1 MKHCFKKSYLLYAC
15 MGLMLASCKS
25 DQNGNDA
32 QSTTD
37 SADVATE
44 MINDAKNAVKAV
56 VKNEAFYEQML
67 DIFCR
72 QNYDQLF
79 KDIMGSRTY
88 VAGSLKVDSI
98 SHLDGTDVMVYGKH
112 NFEGRLGKEH
122 ENRTFVAL
130 IKEVADKA
138 NEYTVTFAK
147 ERKSLVSLV
156 GKEDSESRTA
166 NFYYDPSSKD
176 LAATI
181 LDTVLKDNAYYER
194 MLDKFCQQN
203 YNDLFKDLIGKRK
216 YVAGSLKVDSVASI
230 SDREVK
236 VYGKHDFEGR
246 TGKDH
251 SDRLFEANIFET
263 KNKPNEYVVTFKKEG
278 KKLVTGKP
286 FSETRSTTYI
296 YEE

>member
-37 SADVATE
+37 PADVATE

-203 YNDLFKDLIGKRK
+203 YNDLFN
-216 YVAGSLKVDSVASI
+216 
-230 SDREVK
+230 REVK